1 MKKIFCIFIMF
12 CICIVNAWAGGGSQ
26 CPEQTQT
33 NINEWQALCARE
45 EGDEAEKLNKCI
57 EYFYDNCGYLK
68 DANTDTAV
76 ASVSEGGCEAFVG
89 KNFDQ
94 IVEYLEKQVKAN
106 CAATKKECEY
116 KNTIEFWENQ
126 CANKPDMLSKVAEFE
141 TKCNEHGAGS
151 TIVNITAGTT
161 LKDLY
166 DKLSAEV
173 EDNCSPLDSDCKDP
187 TAKELI
193 AKYRTDCK
201 GKSDNSFKEMV
212 DKYEDWCANGFA
224 DKHITDEPYKNYLQN
239 DFVTKISDEIDKK
252 CGAAPEDKNKKVS
265 VTVDYATI
273 TGYGS
278 TLDGII
284 GNLDLSVWKNADG
297 KFNTARLASDSIAGV
312 VLGTAGGLITSS
324 VMKKHQAAD
333 GFEDLKCVVG
343 GQSVAGWGDVFRVGI
358 Q

>member
-12 CICIVNAWAGGGSQ
+12 CICIVNAWADNASQ

-33 NINEWQALCARE
+33 KINEWQALCARE

-57 EYFYDNCGYLK
+57 EYFDDMWGYLK
-68 DANTDTAV
+68 DSNTDTPV
-76 ASVSEGGCEAFVG
+76 ASGSTEGVCEAFEG
-89 KNFDQ
+89 NNFDQ
-94 IVEYLEKQVKAN
+94 IVEYLEKQVKAICTPQAGECPYKTDIASWKEKCKAN
-106 CAATKKECEY
+106 SDLLSQIKDFETACGQHPDPETVIVPGKNETIGSRKKELEQLVNVQCYTCSEQEKINYWREQCGPGLVSKQNLNDMISNYEKWCKEGFKANYFKEGSY
-116 KNTIEFWENQ
+116 KDYTEEVFRQKIQ
-126 CANKPDMLSKVAEFE
+126 
-141 TKCNEHGAGS
+141 
-151 TIVNITAGTT
+151 
-161 LKDLY
+161 
-166 DKLSAEV
+166 AEV
-173 EDNCSPLDSDCKDP
+173 D
-187 TAKELI
+187 KE
-193 AKYRTDCK
+193 
-201 GKSDNSFKEMV
+201 
-212 DKYEDWCANGFA
+212 
-224 DKHITDEPYKNYLQN
+224 
-239 DFVTKISDEIDKK
+239 
-252 CGAAPEDKNKKVS
+252 CGAAPEDKNKKV
-265 VTVDYATI
+265 VGTVDYTKI

-343 GQSVAGWGDVFRVGI
+343 GQSVAGWGDVFNVGI